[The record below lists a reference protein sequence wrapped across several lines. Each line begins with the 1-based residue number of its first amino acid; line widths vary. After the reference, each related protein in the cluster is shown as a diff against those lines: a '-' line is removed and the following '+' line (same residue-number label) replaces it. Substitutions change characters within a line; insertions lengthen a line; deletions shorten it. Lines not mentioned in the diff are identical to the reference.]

1 VGGEH
6 VRAVLA
12 QAGRR
17 VDAIAF
23 HAESPLPGV
32 LHAVYRPDRNTYQGL
47 SSLQLVLEHWQSAE
61 VS

>member
-1 VGGEH
+1 
-6 VRAVLA
+6 VRAVLG

-17 VDAIAF
+17 VEAIAF
-23 HAESPLPGV
+23 HAEAALPAE

-47 SSLQLVLEHWQSAE
+47 SSLQLILEYWQPAK